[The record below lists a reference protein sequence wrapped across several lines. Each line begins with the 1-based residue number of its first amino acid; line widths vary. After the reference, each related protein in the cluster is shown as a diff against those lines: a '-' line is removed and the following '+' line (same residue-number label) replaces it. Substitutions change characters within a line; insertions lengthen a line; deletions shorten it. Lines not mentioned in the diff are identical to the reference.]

1 MNRRDFI
8 RLSASISL
16 AIPMMSHARRAA
28 ASTPYAPELVQAE
41 LDAGK
46 TVVLDFTAS
55 WCPSC
60 QLQGRNIDA
69 LRAENPAYEQSI
81 AFFDLDWDTYKGTEI
96 ATRYGVRSRGALV
109 VLRGDKVIAQTY
121 THSTKDALKALL
133 DQAAAAS

>member
-1 MNRRDFI
+1 MNRRDFL

-16 AIPMMSHARRAA
+16 AIPTISLARKAA

-69 LRAENPAYEQSI
+69 LRAENPAYKASI
-81 AFFDLDWDTYKGTEI
+81 AFFDLDWDTYKGSEI

-109 VLRGDKVIAQTY
+109 ILRGDKVIAQTY
-121 THSTKDALKALL
+121 THSTKEALKALL